1 MDVAQAFDK
10 VCHDGLLFKLKQILP
25 PSYYLLFQSYLTE
38 RQFTV
43 RYRTTLSS
51 ISIIKAGVPQGAISA
66 PLLFNI
72 FTADQPTHPNTIVAE
87 FADDKAI
94 LSVHNDPQMA
104 SHYLQSHLNSL
115 ETWYRDWK
123 IKINE
128 TKSCHITFTLKQ
140 GISPNVT
147 LNNVQIPS
155 SSTVKYLGVHFDK
168 KLNWAHYIHCTKI
181 KFNSRLSILRRF
193 LHSSSKLPLHTKLTI
208 YKLFLKPLW
217 TYGVQIWGTAKNSN
231 LKKIQVS
238 QNKIFR
244 LITNAPPYISN
255 HTLHFDLQMKTVT
268 QVATQYY
275 S

>member
-1 MDVAQAFDK
+1 
-10 VCHDGLLFKLKQILP
+10 
-25 PSYYLLFQSYLTE
+25 
-38 RQFTV
+38 
-43 RYRTTLSS
+43 
-51 ISIIKAGVPQGAISA
+51 
-66 PLLFNI
+66 
-72 FTADQPTHPNTIVAE
+72 
-87 FADDKAI
+87 
-94 LSVHNDPQMA
+94 MA
-104 SHYLQSHLNSL
+104 SHYLQSYLNSL

-140 GISPNVT
+140 GISPNAT

-168 KLNWAHYIHCTKI
+168 KLNWAHHIHCTKI
-181 KFNSRLSILRRF
+181 KLNSRLSILRRF
-193 LHSSSKLPLHTKLTI
+193 LHSRSQLPLHTKLTI

-244 LITNAPPYISN
+244 LITKAPPYISN
-255 HTLHFDLQMKTVT
+255 HTLHSDLQMKTVT

-275 S
+275 SRYHNSLKNHTNPLIKDLSLPHMPNNPPKRLKRKWCRDLLCHN